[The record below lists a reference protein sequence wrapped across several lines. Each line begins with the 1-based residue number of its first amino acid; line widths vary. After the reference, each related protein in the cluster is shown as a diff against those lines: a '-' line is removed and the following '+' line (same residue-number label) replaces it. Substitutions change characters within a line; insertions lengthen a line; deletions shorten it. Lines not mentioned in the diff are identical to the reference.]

1 MLHGLHGCPNAMSL
15 RIEVIASEGV
25 HKVLAELGRTEDV
38 KFSPSHRRIA
48 VAGFSKNKIVVLD
61 VDIGTSRS
69 RKQVFLTDFLE
80 ITSPGLHAPHGVFFM
95 DEETLVVANREGGI
109 SILKLPARDAESRS
123 LVIPSLEAAGVDQ
136 WVYSPGSVSVSRID
150 QDRYAILVCNNYAH
164 YVSRHILSTAG
175 GHLRVESNKVL
186 LSRGLD
192 IPDGV
197 AVNRDGRWIAI
208 SNHNTH
214 SVLLFANTP
223 QLNQQ
228 SEPDGILR
236 NVNCPHGLRFTTD
249 DEFLL
254 VADAGSPHV
263 HVYAK
268 DGDSWRGVRD
278 PVTSFQVMDTGTFLR
293 GRYNP
298 QEGGPKGIDIDTGM
312 DVLVTTSEHQA
323 LAFFDLPGILQRRKS
338 PAGIRSP
345 ADDDKVF
352 MPLKAHGHSESG
364 RNPAIGRMQWCPCGS
379 AKRYKHCC
387 GRLSP
392 VQLSKTAAELKGIKA
407 QALTMQQSGR
417 LESAEKLYR
426 QALDLAPEEPDCLH
440 MLGVVLY
447 SLARHREAAPLV
459 RKAGET
465 SHWSLPG
472 ILRNFGLIVG
482 ERLTGRGASQL
493 TRLRLEYDAW
503 LEEHNGKPARNIRP
517 LVSVVIPSYNH
528 AAYIE
533 QALDS
538 VFAQTYPN
546 LELIIIDDGSTDG
559 SPEII
564 QKKLQNCP
572 FPHRFM
578 CRENRGAHAT
588 LNEAIHL
595 ARGAFVNPLNSDDL
609 FEPTRIA
616 DMVEAVAGH
625 GFEWGFTGCDY
636 IDGSGRYL
644 TAQANRQVR
653 TWTGIEAMVHA
664 ADTVGAALLSEFNP
678 TVSTGNLFFARD
690 LFERVSGF
698 RALRSNH
705 DWDFCLRM
713 LWFAEPRFV
722 AAKLYR
728 YRLHAT
734 NTISESIERN
744 RKEAWSLLHDYHSLA
759 LARSPV
765 NPFAPARSSM
775 GLGYIAKCLSM
786 GQGDALTPA
795 MLLRLDDEASAL
807 DRHAPR
813 RAQGVQGSGLNIVGY
828 FRGDIGLAESVR
840 TLARTCQGAQIEA
853 VYQDAAVNLGSRQSN
868 RTMDRYLTEAMPHRN
883 VLFYMNPDQY
893 TPVWR
898 RFAERGQLNDRYVIG
913 YWYWEIDAFPNKW
926 RAALD
931 RVDEIW
937 VATDFVRNV
946 IQSATKKPV
955 HKIPH
960 AIDVA
965 LSRLYCRAEFSLPE
979 RPFLFLFSFD
989 FGSFAERK
997 NPWAAIA
1004 AFQRAFP
1011 RRHSHVGIVIK
1022 CSQGYMYPE
1031 KFNSLRAL
1039 SLDDPRII
1047 IVDRLLSR
1055 EDVYGLQSVCD
1066 AYVSLHRSEGLGLG
1080 MAECMAL
1087 GKPVIATAY
1096 SGNLEFMTS
1105 DNSCLV
1111 GSTLIPV
1118 KPGEFIDYEPGW
1130 HWADADAEQAAG
1142 YMRRI
1147 VEDQAFRRQI
1157 GDRAR
1162 FDMALNF
1169 SHDVAARA
1177 IRSRLSAL
1185 SEAAPRV

>member
-1 MLHGLHGCPNAMSL
+1 MSS

-25 HKVLAELGRTEDV
+25 HTVLAGLGRTEDV
-38 KFSPSHRRIA
+38 KFSPGHRRIA
-48 VAGFSKNKIVVLD
+48 VAGFAKNKIVVLD
-61 VDIGTSRS
+61 VDISASRT
-69 RKQVFLTDFLE
+69 RKQVILTDFME
-80 ITSPGLHAPHGVFFM
+80 ITSPGLHAPHGVFFI
-95 DEETLVVANREGGI
+95 DEETLVVANRGGGI
-109 SILKLPARDAESRS
+109 SILKLPVRGEELRS
-123 LVIPSLEAAGVDQ
+123 LMIPSLEAPGINQ
-136 WVYSPGSVSVSRID
+136 WVYSPGSVSVFRIG
-150 QDRYAILVCNNYAH
+150 QDLYAALVCNNYAH
-164 YVSRHILSTAG
+164 YVSRHILNTAG
-175 GHLRVESNKVL
+175 GHLRVESNEVL

-214 SVLLFANTP
+214 SVLLFFANTP

-236 NVNCPHGLRFTTD
+236 NVDCPHGLRFTAD

-312 DVLVTTSEHQA
+312 NVLVTTSEHQA
-323 LAFFDLPGILQRRKS
+323 LAFFDLPGILQRRER
-338 PAGIRSP
+338 PAGIWSP
-345 ADDDKVF
+345 ADDNKVF
-352 MPLKAHGHSESG
+352 MPLQAAGSNQAG
-364 RNPAIGRMQWCPCGS
+364 RNQAIGRTQLCPCGS
-379 AKRYKHCC
+379 GSRFKHCC
-387 GRLSP
+387 GRLKSTS
-392 VQLSKTAAELKGIKA
+392 LTTAALELDRIKV
-407 QALTMQQSGR
+407 QALTMQRSGK
-417 LESAEKLYR
+417 LETAEHLYR

-459 RKAGET
+459 RKAGEI
-465 SHWSLPG
+465 SRWGLPG

-482 ERLTGRGASQL
+482 ERLTGRDASRL

-503 LEEHNGKPARNIRP
+503 LEDHNRKPSRNIQP
-517 LVSVVIPSYNH
+517 LVSVVVPSYNH

-538 VFAQTYPN
+538 VFAQTYPS

-564 QKKLQNCP
+564 RKKLQDCP
-572 FPHRFM
+572 FPHRFIS
-578 CRENRGAHAT
+578 RENRGAHAT
-588 LNEAIHL
+588 LNEAIQL

-625 GFEWGFTGCDY
+625 GFEWGFAGCDY

-653 TWTGIEAMVHA
+653 TWAGIEDMVHA

-678 TVSTGNLFFARD
+678 TISTGNLFFARD

-713 LWFAEPRFV
+713 LWLAEPRFV

-734 NTISESIERN
+734 NTISESMERN
-744 RKEAWSLLHDYHSLA
+744 RKEAYNLLHDYHSLA
-759 LARSPV
+759 LARPPV

-775 GLGYIAKCLSM
+775 GLGYIAKCLST
-786 GQGDALTPA
+786 GQGDALTPE
-795 MLLRLDDEASAL
+795 MLMRLDDEASEL
-807 DRHAPR
+807 DRQPPRQAPG
-813 RAQGVQGSGLNIVGY
+813 AQGSGLNIVGY
-828 FRGDIGLAESVR
+828 FCGDIGLAEGVR
-840 TLARTCQGAQIEA
+840 TLARTCQGGNIEA

-883 VLFYMNPDQY
+883 ILFYMNPDQY
-893 TPVWR
+893 TTVWR
-898 RFAERGQLNDRYVIG
+898 RFAERGQLKDRYVIG

-946 IQSATKKPV
+946 IQSATEKPV

-965 LSRLYCRAEFSLPE
+965 LSRFYCRAEFSLPE

-1011 RRHSHVGIVIK
+1011 KHHSHVGLVIK
-1022 CSQGYMYPE
+1022 CSQGYQYPE
-1031 KFNSLRAL
+1031 KFNSLRAHV
-1039 SLDDPRII
+1039 LDDPRIV

-1096 SGNLEFMTS
+1096 SGNLEFMTP

-1111 GSTLIPV
+1111 GSTPIPV
-1118 KPGEFIDYEPGW
+1118 KPGEYIDYEPGW
-1130 HWADADAEQAAG
+1130 HWADADTEQAAG
-1142 YMRRI
+1142 YMRRV
-1147 VEDQAFRRQI
+1147 VEDQAFRKQI

-1162 FDMALNF
+1162 LDMALNF

-1185 SEAAPRV
+1185 SK

>member
-1 MLHGLHGCPNAMSL
+1 MSPVTHCVFAATQYAMNS
-15 RIEVIASEGV
+15 RIEVIASSEV
-25 HKVLAELGRTEDV
+25 HKALAEMGRTEDV
-38 KFSPSHRRIA
+38 KFSPSHRKIA
-48 VAGFSKNKIVVLD
+48 VAGFGKDKILVLD
-61 VDIGTSRS
+61 VVVDTCES
-69 RKQVFLTDFLE
+69 RKQVILTDFLE
-80 ITSPGLHAPHGVFFM
+80 VTSSSLHSPHGVFFL
-95 DEETLVVANREGGI
+95 DEDTLVVANRGGGI
-109 SILKLPARDAESRS
+109 SILRLPARDAEFRS
-123 LVIPSLEAAGVDQ
+123 LMLPSLGTAGVDQ

-150 QDRYAILVCNNYAH
+150 RDRYAVLVCNNYAH
-164 YVSRHILSTAG
+164 YVSRHILSTARG
-175 GHLRVESNKVL
+175 RLRVENNEVL

-236 NVNCPHGLRFTTD
+236 NVNCPHGLRFTAD

-268 DGDSWRGVRD
+268 DGDGWRGVRD
-278 PVTSFQVMDTGTFLR
+278 PVKSFQVMDTGTFLR

-298 QEGGPKGIDIDTGM
+298 QEGGPKGIDIDH
-312 DVLVTTSEHQA
+312 DAKVLVTTSEHQV
-323 LAFFDLPGILQRRKS
+323 LAFFDLPAILQGREGA
-338 PAGIRSP
+338 AGIQFPVNDAR
-345 ADDDKVF
+345 AF
-352 MPLKAHGHSESG
+352 MPLPAAGSNQAS
-364 RNPAIGRMQWCPCGS
+364 RNQAIGRTQLCPCGS
-379 AKRYKHCC
+379 GSRFKHCC
-387 GRLSP
+387 GRLKSTP
-392 VQLSKTAAELKGIKA
+392 LTTAASEIDRIKS
-407 QALTMQQSGR
+407 QALTMQRSGK
-417 LESAEKLYR
+417 LETAEHLYR

-459 RKAGET
+459 RKAGEI
-465 SHWSLPG
+465 SRWGLPG

-482 ERLTGRGASQL
+482 ERLTGRDAAQM
-493 TRLRLEYDAW
+493 TRLRLQYDAW
-503 LEEHNGKPARNIRP
+503 LEDHNRRPPRNIQP
-517 LVSVVIPSYNH
+517 LVSVVVPSYNH

-546 LELIIIDDGSTDG
+546 LELIVIDDGSTDG
-559 SPEII
+559 SPAII
-564 QKKLQNCP
+564 RAKLQECP
-572 FPHRFM
+572 FPHRFIS
-578 CRENRGAHAT
+578 RENRGAHAT
-588 LNEAIHL
+588 LNEAIDV

-625 GFEWGFTGCDY
+625 GFEWGFAGCDY

-653 TWTGIEAMVHA
+653 AWAGIEAMVRA
-664 ADTVGAALLSEFNP
+664 ADTVGTALLSEFNP

-713 LWFAEPRFV
+713 LWLAEPRFV
-722 AAKLYR
+722 AARLYR

-734 NTISESIERN
+734 NTISESVERN
-744 RKEAWSLLHDYHSLA
+744 RKEAYRLLHHYHATA
-759 LARSPV
+759 LTQAPV
-765 NPFAPARSSM
+765 NRFAPARSSM
-775 GLGYIAKCLSM
+775 GLGYIARCLST

-807 DRHAPR
+807 DRHALR
-813 RAQGVQGSGLNIVGY
+813 RARGTQGSGLNIVGY

-840 TLARTCQGAQIEA
+840 TLARTCQGAQIKA

-898 RFAERGQLNDRYVIG
+898 RFAERGKLDGRHVIG
-913 YWYWEIDAFPNKW
+913 YWYWEIDAFPSKW

-937 VATDFVRNV
+937 VATDFVGSV
-946 IQSATKKPV
+946 IQRATEKPV

-960 AIDVA
+960 AIDVT
-965 LSRLYCRAEFSLPE
+965 LPRRYRRAEFSLPE
-979 RPFLFLFSFD
+979 APFLFLFSFD
-989 FGSFAERK
+989 FGSFAGRK
-997 NPWAAIA
+997 NPWATIA

-1011 RRHSHVGIVIK
+1011 KRQRHVGLVIK
-1022 CSQGYMYPE
+1022 CSQGYHYPE
-1031 KFNSLRAL
+1031 QFSAL
-1039 SLDDPRII
+1039 LALAQDDPRII
-1047 IVDRLLSR
+1047 IFDRLLSR

-1096 SGNLEFMTS
+1096 SGNLEFMTP

-1111 GSTLIPV
+1111 ESTLVPV

-1130 HWADADAEQAAG
+1130 HWADADTEQAAG
-1142 YMRRI
+1142 YMRR
-1147 VEDQAFRRQI
+1147 VLEDQAFRRQI

-1162 FDMALNF
+1162 SDMALNF

-1177 IRSRLSAL
+1177 IRARLSAL
-1185 SEAAPRV
+1185 SK